1 MELEQGGSVRNY
13 PGGGVRWGRGLLSD
27 TSEPREMT
35 FKIYNNQCGMGM
47 KHFEKTP
54 EP

>member
-1 MELEQGGSVRNY
+1 MELEQQGLVRNY
-13 PGGGVRWGRGLLSD
+13 PGGVRWDRGLLSD

-47 KHFEKTP
+47 KHFEKTLWP
-54 EP
+54 